1 MGLISGIRNCLA
13 FLTILPFHMDEDAIL
28 QVAAY
33 MPLFPLF
40 GALIGLCAG
49 AFAWALEAVLP
60 VYIAGALGLGF
71 LVLLNGA
78 QHVDGLLDF
87 GDGLMCHGSKARKLR
102 VMQDPH
108 TGTGGQ
114 VLGLIVMMSTALAIA
129 SFNRAIVI
137 QSLVASEAA
146 AAFSMVLE
154 ASIGRPA
161 QQGMGSIFLKAMRSK
176 YRGMRLLVGVVLT
189 VGIAF
194 PILGFLGAAM
204 VLAAVF
210 VTLILLAISER
221 AFGGITGDIMGATN
235 ELTRLVAL
243 LVVLGA
249 IRWV

>member
-1 MGLISGIRNCLA
+1 
-13 FLTILPFHMDEDAIL
+13 MDEDAIL

-40 GALIGLCAG
+40 GALIGFCAG
-49 AFAWALEAVLP
+49 VFAWALEGVFP
-60 VYIAGALGLGF
+60 VYIAGTLGLGF

-87 GDGLMCHGSKARKLR
+87 GDGLMCHGSRARKLR

-108 TGTGGQ
+108 AGTGGL
-114 VLGLIVMMSTALAIA
+114 VLAVIVLMTTAFAFA
-129 SFNRAIVI
+129 SFSRTMII
-137 QSLVASEAA
+137 QVLVASEAV

-161 QQGMGSIFLKAMRSK
+161 QQGMGSIFLKAMKSK
-176 YRGMRLLVGVVLT
+176 HRGVRLLVAVVLA

-194 PILGFLGAAM
+194 LILGFLGATV

-221 AFGGITGDIMGATN
+221 SFGGITGDIMGATN
-235 ELTRLVAL
+235 ELTRLVL
-243 LVVLGA
+243 LLAVLGA